1 MAFSNFVKPITVSQ
15 TTGASE
21 VSWNLDVDG
30 CSTTEPL
37 TSFNSKSTGLLTYS
51 GYNISSI
58 PSVKS
63 DGSTATTIDG
73 IECKIIC
80 NKDARIVDNVIQLA
94 QGGTLIGS
102 NKASLTTGE
111 VHTYGSSTDLW
122 GTSLTYSDLSSLQ
135 VSVKYTSGSIP
146 HRDTCYVYSVHL
158 KIHYS

>member
-1 MAFSNFVKPITVSQ
+1 MAFSNFIKPITVSQ

-122 GTSLTYSDLSSLQ
+122 GTSLTYADLSSLQ

-146 HRDTCYVYSVHL
+146 HRDTC
-158 KIHYS
+158 

>member
-1 MAFSNFVKPITVSQ
+1 MAFSNFIKPITVSQ
-15 TTGASE
+15 TTGATE
-21 VSWNLDVDG
+21 VSWNLDITG

-51 GYNISSI
+51 DYNISSI
-58 PSVKS
+58 PAVKS

-80 NKDARIVDNVIQLA
+80 NKDARIVDSIVQLA

-122 GTSLTYSDLSSLQ
+122 GTSLTYADLSSLQ

-146 HRDTCYVYSVHL
+146 HKDTCYVYSVHL
-158 KIHYS
+158 KIRYS

>member
-1 MAFSNFVKPITVSQ
+1 MAFSNFIKPITVSQ

-80 NKDARIVDNVIQLA
+80 NRDARIVDNVIQLA

-111 VHTYGSSTDLW
+111 VHTYGSSTELW
-122 GTSLTYSDLSSLQ
+122 GTSLTYADLSSLQ

-146 HRDTCYVYSVHL
+146 HRDTCYGYSVHL

>member
-1 MAFSNFVKPITVSQ
+1 MAFSNFLKPTTVSQ
-15 TTGASE
+15 STGTSE
-21 VSWNLDVDG
+21 VSWNLGING

-37 TSFNSKSTGLLTYS
+37 TSFNAKSTGLLIYS
-51 GYNISSI
+51 TYNISSI

-80 NKDARIVDNVIQLA
+80 NKDARIVDNIVQLA
-94 QGGTLIGS
+94 QGGSLIGS
-102 NKASLTTGE
+102 NKASSTTGE

-122 GTSLTYSDLSSLQ
+122 GTSLTYADLSSLQ
-135 VSVKYTSGSIP
+135 VGVKYTSGSIP
-146 HRDTCYVYSVHL
+146 HKDTCYVYSVHL

>member
-1 MAFSNFVKPITVSQ
+1 MAFSNFLKPITVSQ
-15 TTGASE
+15 TTGATE
-21 VSWNLDVDG
+21 VSWNLDITG

-37 TSFNSKSTGLLTYS
+37 TSFDSKSTGLLTFS
-51 GYNISSI
+51 DYNISSI
-58 PSVKS
+58 PSVTS

-80 NKDARIVDNVIQLA
+80 NKDARIVDNIVQLA

-102 NKASLTTGE
+102 NKARVTAGE
-111 VHTYGSSTDLW
+111 VHTYGSITDLW
-122 GTSLTYSDLSSLQ
+122 GTSLTYADLSSLQ

-146 HRDTCYVYSVHL
+146 HKDTCYVYSVRL

>member
-1 MAFSNFVKPITVSQ
+1 MAFSKFIKPNKVAQ
-15 TTGASE
+15 TTGSAE

-30 CSTTEPL
+30 CSTIEPL

-51 GYNISSI
+51 NFDISSI

-80 NKDARIVDNVIQLA
+80 GKDARIVDSVVQLA
-94 QGGTLIGS
+94 QGDSLIGS
-102 NKASLTTGE
+102 NKASSTTGE
-111 VHTYGSSTDLW
+111 IHTYGSSTDLW
-122 GTSLTYSDLSSLQ
+122 GTSLTYADLSSLQ

-146 HRDTCYVYSVHL
+146 HKDTCYVYAVHL